1 MKLFGESE
9 VKSLKKLDYSKYKA
23 QILCSSYQ
31 DSYPNLFENDTY
43 TVFERRQS
51 GISAFLHANDSAD
64 EWFSV
69 LLNLTYNNHNNIE
82 QETLYGKKVSFRTRS
97 VFKLSV

>member
-9 VKSLKKLDYSKYKA
+9 VKSLKKLDYSKYEA
-23 QILCSSYQ
+23 QKLCSSYQ